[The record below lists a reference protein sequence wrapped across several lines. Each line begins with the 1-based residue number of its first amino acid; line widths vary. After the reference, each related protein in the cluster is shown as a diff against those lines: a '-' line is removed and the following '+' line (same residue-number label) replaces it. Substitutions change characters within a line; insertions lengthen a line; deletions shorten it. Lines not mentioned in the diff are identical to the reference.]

1 MNIKPFEWTVL
12 GVTLGYTAIF
22 GAIFMT
28 AGNSE
33 FLWYTVTMLILVG
46 LVALGQRKAEF
57 PAWILWALS
66 LWGFAHMAGG
76 GVPVAGSVLYAH
88 VVVPVYASGDFVFL
102 RYDQF
107 VHFYG
112 FGVTAIVL
120 WYLLR
125 RHFPVLIGTT
135 SILVFPVLGAMGLG
149 AVNEIIEF
157 IAVVVFPNTNVGG
170 YINTALDLV
179 FNALGA
185 IVAMVLVRVFASRPE
200 HQSAQV

>member
-1 MNIKPFEWTVL
+1 M
-12 GVTLGYTAIF
+12 
-22 GAIFMT
+22 
-28 AGNSE
+28 
-33 FLWYTVTMLILVG
+33 
-46 LVALGQRKAEF
+46 
-57 PAWILWALS
+57 
-66 LWGFAHMAGG
+66 
-76 GVPVAGSVLYAH
+76 
-88 VVVPVYASGDFVFL
+88 
-102 RYDQF
+102 
-107 VHFYG
+107 
-112 FGVTAIVL
+112 
-120 WYLLR
+120 
-125 RHFPVLIGTT
+125 IGTT

>member
-1 MNIKPFEWTVL
+1 MNIKPFEWAVL

-22 GAIFMT
+22 GAIFMS
-28 AGNSE
+28 AENSE
-33 FLWYTVTMLILVG
+33 FLWYIVTMLILVG

-88 VVVPVYASGDFVFL
+88 VVAPVYASGEFVFL
-102 RYDQF
+102 RYDQL

-120 WYLLR
+120 WHLLR
-125 RHFPVLIGTT
+125 RHFPVMVGTA
-135 SILVFPVLGAMGLG
+135 SLMVFPVLGAMGLG
-149 AVNEIIEF
+149 AVNEIVEF

-179 FNALGA
+179 FNASGA
-185 IVAMVLVRVFASRPE
+185 IFAMILVRVFATTSKPR
-200 HQSAQV
+200 SGQV